1 MNAAVAAAAAIAGV
15 LTGVIAMLAFRWSER
30 DQARPTRSSLHT
42 EAVLP
47 PGVDTVLSVLRSSA
61 VVLDEADAVVK
72 ASSAAYAL
80 GLVRGGELAVEPMLK
95 MARETRRDGEI
106 RQVDL
111 DLPRRGTGRGDALA
125 VSARVAPLGS
135 RLVLLLVED
144 MTEARRIEA
153 VRRDFVANVSHEL
166 KTPVGALS
174 LLSEAV
180 LDAAD
185 DPEAVERF
193 AGRMQYE
200 SNRLTSL
207 VQELIDLSRVQND
220 DPMGDSERVG
230 VDELM
235 AEAVDRCRQSASSK
249 QITLVAGSTSQDS
262 GSGSDSGSGEDGGL
276 YLWGNRSQLAAALG
290 NLVENAVNY
299 SPARTRV
306 GIAGRRVP
314 APGGD
319 LIEIS
324 VSDQGIG
331 ISERDKERVFE
342 RFYRVDPA
350 RSRATGGTGLGLA
363 IVKHVAAS
371 HGGEVTVWSAEGQ
384 GSTFTLRLPEAGRR
398 ASRTAQQGRD
408 DGSRPGTLR
417 EPADVEDE
425 DDVAAAAASEL
436 PSTAG
441 PDDPAASSAEQASPS
456 AEASPSAD
464 EADEAEEPDVLKPV
478 EGPDEA
484 ERSDEPRE
492 PHAHG
497 EENAGPAAGEHGGS
511 GESPRASESV
521 TACEGVGSEA
531 ASDDPEGPGG
541 PGRRDPGGPVE
552 AGGTSATGDPAP
564 GEPRDPGSTAKP
576 ATWDRTG
583 PEAATS
589 DQPGA
594 AATAVGPRAP
604 GGPGPALEAASGEP
618 QRPQEQRSS
627 GDAVTRSARQTAA
640 ASGSPAG
647 PAHPERQHTAR
658 PDSASV
664 SAAGSVP
671 PSAERVFR
679 PSGPQFA
686 QPRGLPRTPEETAPE
701 VLP

>member
-1 MNAAVAAAAAIAGV
+1 MNVNAAVAAAAAIAGV

-30 DQARPTRSSLHT
+30 DQARPTRSSLHI

-61 VVLDEADAVVK
+61 VVLDEADEVVK

-80 GLVRGGELAVEPMLK
+80 GLVRGGTLAVEPMLK
-95 MARETRRDGEI
+95 MARDTRRDGEI

-111 DLPRRGTGRGDALA
+111 DLPRRGTGRGEALA

-200 SNRLTSL
+200 STRLTSL

-220 DPMGDSERVG
+220 DPLGDSERVG

-235 AEAVDRCRQSASSK
+235 AEAIDRCRQSAGSK
-249 QITLVAGSTSQDS
+249 HITLVAGRTGTDT
-262 GSGSDSGSGEDGGL
+262 GDEGL
-276 YLWGNRSQLAAALG
+276 HVWGNRSQLAAALG

-306 GIAGRRVP
+306 GIAGRRVA

-384 GSTFTLRLPEAGRR
+384 GSTFTLRLPESGHARSRAEAHARGRR
-398 ASRTAQQGRD
+398 PQGLVE
-408 DGSRPGTLR
+408 G
-417 EPADVEDE
+417 PADLEDADELDGTE
-425 DDVAAAAASEL
+425 DLDGN
-436 PSTAG
+436 AG
-441 PDDPAASSAEQASPS
+441 PDCGA
-456 AEASPSAD
+456 
-464 EADEAEEPDVLKPV
+464 
-478 EGPDEA
+478 PDEA
-484 ERSDEPRE
+484 EVPDRPYGRLHEPRGLRPAE
-492 PHAHG
+492 VSRDPADASAAASAHPG
-497 EENAGPAAGEHGGS
+497 DTAYPRDPAKAGKRTKGS
-511 GESPRASESV
+511 GP
-521 TACEGVGSEA
+521 GHL
-531 ASDDPEGPGG
+531 PGG
-541 PGRRDPGGPVE
+541 PGDPP
-552 AGGTSATGDPAP
+552 AAPPPAP
-564 GEPRDPGSTAKP
+564 
-576 ATWDRTG
+576 
-583 PEAATS
+583 
-589 DQPGA
+589 
-594 AATAVGPRAP
+594 
-604 GGPGPALEAASGEP
+604 ASYSASAS
-618 QRPQEQRSS
+618 RSS
-627 GDAVTRSARQTAA
+627 
-640 ASGSPAG
+640 SP
-647 PAHPERQHTAR
+647 
-658 PDSASV
+658 
-664 SAAGSVP
+664 
-671 PSAERVFR
+671 R
-679 PSGPQFA
+679 PSPPRSSTSPFSS
-686 QPRGLPRTPEETAPE
+686 PRGLPRAPETAPE